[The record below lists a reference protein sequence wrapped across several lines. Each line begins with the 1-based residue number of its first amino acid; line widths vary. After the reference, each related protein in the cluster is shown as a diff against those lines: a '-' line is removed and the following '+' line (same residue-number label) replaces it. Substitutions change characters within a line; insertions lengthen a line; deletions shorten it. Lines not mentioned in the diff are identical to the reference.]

1 MNACAPL
8 DGTGLVA
15 PLLEQVDCQV
25 AAYVETAYGAM
36 FGPFGFLEPALTG
49 ALTIYI
55 AIYGFQL
62 IMGRSGLSLSG
73 LAPKVLAIGL
83 VLAFATRWGAYQ
95 AVFLNLFYGGAD
107 HLASMLLSGGES
119 VFMRLDNILR
129 ELIRL
134 ASEWNDTAI
143 NRANELANGLPPQP
157 VETPLPSKSNG
168 IVNLLWFSAILL
180 ALSTAGVLIIAKIVL
195 GLLLALGPALVVT
208 ALFAATRGLFE
219 GWLKTLANYA
229 LVAAFAMALAGG
241 VLLLVEP
248 MVLTIAEARAGGDVN
263 PQPVFVLAV
272 TVFVFALLMVQV
284 LRMCAKLTGGWRL
297 PLGREEMHHHGA
309 QTGDAAAPVSA
320 HTGNGRVADMVVA
333 VERSASARDARA
345 AATAQ
350 TAYAPQE
357 NSSTYMSRRTG
368 ARYRSFENRLG
379 ARGRFA

>member
-36 FGPFGFLEPALTG
+36 FGPFGFLEPALTA

-107 HLASMLLSGGES
+107 HLASMLLSGGDS
-119 VFMRLDNILR
+119 VFTRLDNILR

-143 NRANELANGLPPQP
+143 NRASELANGLPPQQI
-157 VETPLPSKSNG
+157 ETPAPSKSNG

-248 MVLTIAEARAGGDVN
+248 MVLNIADARAGGDAN

-297 PLGREEMHHHGA
+297 PAGREETPRSDIHNAEAASGA
-309 QTGDAAAPVSA
+309 A
-320 HTGNGRVADMVVA
+320 HTGAGRVADIVVA
-333 VERSASARDARA
+333 VERSANARDGRA

-350 TAYAPQE
+350 TAFAPQE
-357 NSSTYMSRRTG
+357 TLSTYVSRRTG
-368 ARYRSFENRLG
+368 SRYSAFSNRLG

>member
-1 MNACAPL
+1 MTGCAPL

-15 PLLEQVDCQV
+15 PLLEQVDCQIAV
-25 AAYVETAYGAM
+25 YVETAYGAM
-36 FGPFGFLEPALTG
+36 FGPFGFLEPALTA

-62 IMGRSGLSLSG
+62 IIGRSGLSLSG

-95 AVFLNLFYGGAD
+95 AVFLNLFYDGAD
-107 HLASMLLSGGES
+107 DLASMLFSGGDN
-119 VFMRLDNILR
+119 VFSRLDNVLR

-143 NRANELANGLPPQP
+143 DRANELANGLPPQQI
-157 VETPLPSKSNG
+157 EAPSSVKSNG

-195 GLLLALGPALVVT
+195 GLLLALGPALIVT

-219 GWLKTLANYA
+219 GWLKTLANYTM
-229 LVAAFAMALAGG
+229 VAAFAMALAGG

-248 MVLTIAEARAGGDVN
+248 MVLNIAEVRDAGEAS

-284 LRMCAKLTGGWRL
+284 LRMCAKLASGWRL
-297 PLGREEMHHHGA
+297 PQGGEDGGRSDA
-309 QTGDAAAPVSA
+309 QSVEAPAAGA
-320 HTGNGRVADMVVA
+320 HTSRGRVADMVVA
-333 VERSASARDARA
+333 VERGGSARDPRA

-350 TAYAPQE
+350 AGFAPQDMV
-357 NSSTYMSRRTG
+357 STYRSRRTG
-368 ARYRSFENRLG
+368 ARYRDFSTRLG

>member
-1 MNACAPL
+1 MNPMTCAPA
-8 DGTGLVA
+8 DGTGLIA
-15 PLLEQVDCQV
+15 PLLDQVDCQV
-25 AAYVETAYGAM
+25 GAYVETTYNAM

-55 AIYGFQL
+55 AIYGLQL

-73 LAPKVLAIGL
+73 LAPKVLLIGL

-107 HLASMLLSGGES
+107 HIASMLSSGNDS
-119 VFMRLDNILR
+119 VFVRLDNVLR

-134 ASEWNDTAI
+134 ASEWNDAAI
-143 NRANELANGLPPQP
+143 NRANELANGLPPQQI
-157 VETPLPSKSNG
+157 ETPLPSKSNG

-195 GLLLALGPALVVT
+195 GLLLALGPALVVL

-248 MVLTIAEARAGGDVN
+248 MVLNIAEARAGGDVN

-284 LRMCAKLTGGWRL
+284 LRMCAKLTGAWAL
-297 PLGREEMHHHGA
+297 PKGQEETAPGETHVSAAAASAA
-309 QTGDAAAPVSA
+309 QTS
-320 HTGNGRVADMVVA
+320 NGRVADMVVA
-333 VERSASARDARA
+333 VERSISAARDGRNQAMAQA
-345 AATAQ
+345 AI
-350 TAYAPQE
+350 APQAGP
-357 NSSTYMSRRTG
+357 ST
-368 ARYRSFENRLG
+368 
-379 ARGRFA
+379 